1 MEIGPGPVSTA
12 AKKAV
17 EKKKAKKAEVIG
29 PVTGQGPTKPKK
41 KIRTNGLSPY
51 KELNGPG

>member
-17 EKKKAKKAEVIG
+17 EKKAKKDKVIG

-41 KIRTNGLSPY
+41 IIRTNGLSPH